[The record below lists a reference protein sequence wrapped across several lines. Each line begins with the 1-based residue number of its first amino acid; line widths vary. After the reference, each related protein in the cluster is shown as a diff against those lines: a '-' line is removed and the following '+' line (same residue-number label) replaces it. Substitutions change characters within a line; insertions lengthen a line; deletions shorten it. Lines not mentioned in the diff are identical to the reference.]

1 MIGAAADSVKLDQA
15 TLLNLAKVIR
25 AKNLNCTEPLAAY
38 DMGQDALGVVT
49 RIECSSATFRV
60 TKRPDGSVDVARGNE
75 EIRRRGVTGGRQQ
88 GGAAA
93 CELAIE
99 GMHQD

>member
-1 MIGAAADSVKLDQA
+1 MLRKIVLALSFSGFAMIGAAADSVKLDRA

-60 TKRPDGSVDVARGNE
+60 TKRPDGSVDVAPW
-75 EIRRRGVTGGRQQ
+75 Q
-88 GGAAA
+88 
-93 CELAIE
+93 
-99 GMHQD
+99 